1 MQFKKQ
7 GLELLKKYSQTNMLD
22 PHKILEL
29 IPDDWEII
37 SDKYNLLQYL
47 KNMFDHLLTVEEN
60 NRISAQMSNIECLNK
75 ERDVNELKQA
85 YLVIDDQRLC
95 KVCNRVLK
103 SQQYLKIYPNGGV
116 YHTHCARD
124 KNECPITR

>member
-1 MQFKKQ
+1 
-7 GLELLKKYSQTNMLD
+7 
-22 PHKILEL
+22 
-29 IPDDWEII
+29 
-37 SDKYNLLQYL
+37 
-47 KNMFDHLLTVEEN
+47 MFDHLLTVEEN

-75 ERDVNELKQA
+75 ERDLNELKQA

-103 SQQYLKIYPNGGV
+103 SQQYLKVYPNGGV